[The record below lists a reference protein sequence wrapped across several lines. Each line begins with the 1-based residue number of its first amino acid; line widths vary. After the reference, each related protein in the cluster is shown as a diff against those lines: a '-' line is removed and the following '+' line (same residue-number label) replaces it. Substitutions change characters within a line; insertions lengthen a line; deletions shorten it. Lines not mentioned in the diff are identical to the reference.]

1 MLIQTVGT
9 QSIGADR
16 KAHGRRARRHGQLGF
31 STLEVLVATVMI
43 ATLVAGGIY
52 YANIGEKINAVN
64 LVSIKTSAVVRFPEA
79 ITTSYAL
86 RNTLAN
92 VTRTHLSDTGSVRED
107 KPVPW
112 AVVAEGNDDPYS
124 VQMRFTL
131 DTQGQAEALNAYLNG
146 NAQTTLISDSRMKS
160 CSPKYCVD
168 VKYAID

>member
-1 MLIQTVGT
+1 MLIQTVRT
-9 QSIGADR
+9 QNREADR
-16 KAHGRRARRHGQLGF
+16 KAHRGRLRRHGQQGF

-52 YANIGEKINAVN
+52 YANIGEKINAVD

-86 RNTLAN
+86 RNTLAD
-92 VTRTHLSDTGSVRED
+92 VTQENLSDTGSVREG
-107 KPVPW
+107 KPIPW
-112 AVVAEGNDDPYS
+112 IVVAEGNDDPSS
-124 VQMRFTL
+124 VQLRFTL
-131 DTQGQAEALNAYLNG
+131 DTQGQADALNSYLSG
-146 NAQTTLISDSRMKS
+146 NAQTTLVSESKTQA